1 MQITYMAARGLGLV
15 ALLSAGA
22 GLCFAQA
29 QWPARP
35 IRVVMTSGPDALLR
49 VIGQK
54 LTEAW
59 GQQVIVDPQGG
70 GGGMASA
77 SVVAKAQPDGYTLL
91 FATASHTMSPGFY
104 KLPYDMARDFAP
116 ITVAAIVPF
125 ILIVNPSLPAKSVG
139 DLVNLAKARPGDLN
153 FGSGGNGSPGHLF
166 GEMFKSMSRTNMVHI
181 PYKGLG
187 FAMTD
192 LISGQLQ
199 LTFTV
204 GPLALPQV
212 KSGRVRALAV
222 TTARRYSVV
231 PELPTIAEAG
241 IPGYDA
247 MSWNG
252 MMAPAGTPA
261 AVIAKLHA
269 EVVKALKAP
278 DVLERIAALG
288 YEPLGSSPGEFAD
301 FVKSE
306 LLKWAKVAHESGA
319 RLE

>member
-1 MQITYMAARGLGLV
+1 MTYRAARGLGLV

-22 GLCFAQA
+22 GLCFAQT

-49 VIGQK
+49 LIGQK
-54 LTEAW
+54 FTEAW

-91 FATASHTMSPGFY
+91 FATASHTMSPGVY
-104 KLPYDMARDFAP
+104 KLPYDMVRDFAP
-116 ITVAAIVPF
+116 VSVAAIVPF

-139 DLVNLAKARPGDLN
+139 DLVQLAKSRPGELN

-181 PYKGLG
+181 PYKQLG

-204 GPLALPQV
+204 GPLALPQI

-231 PELPTIAEAG
+231 PELPTIAESG
-241 IPGYDA
+241 LPGYDA

-252 MMAPAGTPA
+252 MMAPAGTSA
-261 AVIAKLHA
+261 AIIAKVHA
-269 EVVKALKAP
+269 EMVKALKAP

-288 YEPLGSSPGEFAD
+288 YEPLGSSPEEFAD

-306 LLKWAKVAHESGA
+306 LSKWARVARESGV